1 MPLIQHKHLQIEH
14 LFVFKH
20 FLLEKAESIDQFIPR
35 KYGFFQA
42 SVYALLEMKF
52 TRTASRYIVSSP
64 LGSGGGGMIFAS
76 SARQGGNC

>member
-64 LGSGGGGMIFAS
+64 LGSGGAE
-76 SARQGGNC
+76 